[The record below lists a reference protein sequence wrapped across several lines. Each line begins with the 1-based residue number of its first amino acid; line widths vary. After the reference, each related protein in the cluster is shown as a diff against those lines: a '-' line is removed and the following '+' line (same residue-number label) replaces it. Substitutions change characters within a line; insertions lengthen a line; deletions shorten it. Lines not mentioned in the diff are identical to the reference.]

1 MTVKMTTR
9 TPIDLPAEAVHVWRA
24 ALDVDRDALAELAE
38 ALDDTERARAARF
51 RFENHRAHYIA
62 GRGILRS
69 VLASYLTVD
78 PGEVA
83 FVYGPNGKPAL
94 ARPHADAGIE
104 FNLSHSGGQALVAV
118 ARGRRVGI
126 DIEQHRT
133 DRDLMRLARRYFH
146 ADEAADVASA
156 DGDELARR
164 FFFYWTCKEAYLKGV
179 GGGITV
185 GLDRFAVQRP
195 PAPAVAPLHLSC
207 DDLEPDRWVL
217 CALDAAEGY
226 SAAVA
231 YEQPGARL
239 LSQVWRAEA

>member
-1 MTVKMTTR
+1 MTATMTTR

-24 ALDVDRDALAELAE
+24 ALDVDADALIKLAGV
-38 ALDDTERARAARF
+38 LDDTERARAARF
-51 RFENHRAHYIA
+51 RFDSHRAHYIA

-69 VLASYLTVD
+69 VLADYLAVE
-78 PGEVA
+78 PAEVA

-94 ARPHADAGIE
+94 ARPHAKAGLE

-118 ARGRRVGI
+118 ARGRRVGV
-126 DIEQHRT
+126 DIEQHRG

-146 ADEAADVASA
+146 ANEAADVASA
-156 DGDELARR
+156 DGEELARR
-164 FFFYWTCKEAYLKGV
+164 FFFYSTCKEAYLKGI

-195 PAPAVAPLHLSC
+195 SRPATAPLRLTYDHL
-207 DDLEPDRWVL
+207 DPDRWVL
-217 CALDAAEGY
+217 CALDAEQGY

-231 YEQPGARL
+231 YEQPNANLQWR
-239 LSQVWRAEA
+239 VWRAET